1 MVCQPSQRFIHI
13 NIQSFVMLSGE
24 YKIGRTQFGPLLL
37 KIVYSHFGFLWT
49 KLLQQQKDHGCFC
62 SVPSYPSP
70 YFYMLA
76 TAPSVSYLLQ
86 SVALFHIEF
95 TAIYH
100 CLHISLRIDV
110 FFFIFPLIY
119 QSYFF
124 WYTYIC
130 KVQVSFTTVIGSVT
144 FLCNFHVCRQLV
156 DHRKSNLST
165 GLRSSCFLNVSLAPE
180 VF

>member
-1 MVCQPSQRFIHI
+1 MPP
-13 NIQSFVMLSGE
+13 GE
-24 YKIGRTQFGPLLL
+24 YKIERTQFGPLLL
-37 KIVYSHFGFLWT
+37 KIVYSHFCFLWT
-49 KLLQQQKDHGCFC
+49 KLLQQQKEYGCCLLRPFLSLPLFLYAGDGPQCFLLAAVCCTFPHRVHG
-62 SVPSYPSP
+62 
-70 YFYMLA
+70 
-76 TAPSVSYLLQ
+76 YLSL
-86 SVALFHIEF
+86 S
-95 TAIYH
+95 TY
-100 CLHISLRIDV
+100 ISAYRC

-144 FLCNFHVCRQLV
+144 FLCNFHACRQLV

-180 VF
+180 FT